1 MEVNQGECGVAWIA
15 RVGSLVT
22 AIVALSC
29 PIVFAQVPSGVC
41 GVPGWSSTVAPPC
54 THSWVTT
61 SGFFIRDGDATT
73 GPSSATATDGFGA
86 DSLASTDFNLTHL
99 AATTTASTGP
109 RSESRFLDTFEV
121 SGGAGTGTATFHWS
135 LIGTLQQF
143 TPPAVCDLF
152 RDGVDFSLGAV
163 SRSLAF
169 TTLPLCTAETRTIN
183 RSGSFAI
190 TFTYGVPFLQGLT
203 LYAEAPNGLVNLTAR
218 ITTIDLP
225 AGAILTSGSGT
236 AYPVTAS
243 SPTVLL
249 TSLVTFVQALNL
261 SSGIANSLDAKLQN
275 VLDALDAA
283 HAGDVISAC
292 HRLDAFINE
301 VAAQAGNKLTET
313 QAAQLTLRA
322 QNVRVAL
329 GCG

>member
-1 MEVNQGECGVAWIA
+1 
-15 RVGSLVT
+15 
-22 AIVALSC
+22 
-29 PIVFAQVPSGVC
+29 
-41 GVPGWSSTVAPPC
+41 
-54 THSWVTT
+54 VTT
-61 SGFFIRDGDATT
+61 SGVFGGDGDATT
-73 GPSSATATDGFGA
+73 GPSGATATAGFGT
-86 DSLASTDFNLTHL
+86 DVLASTDFNLTHV

-135 LIGTLQQF
+135 LTGTLEQF
-143 TPPAVCDLF
+143 TPPAVCDPF
-152 RDGVDFSLGAV
+152 RDGVDFFLGAV

-169 TTLPLCTAETRTIN
+169 TTLPLCTAETRTIS
-183 RSGSFAI
+183 RSGSFSI
-190 TFTYGVPFLQGLT
+190 TFTYGVRFLQGLT
-203 LYAEAPNGLVNLTAR
+203 LYAEAPSGLVNLTAR

-225 AGAILTSGSGT
+225 AGATLTSGSDT
-236 AYPVTAS
+236 AYPLTPS
-243 SPTVLL
+243 SPTAVL

-261 SSGIANSLDAKLQN
+261 STGIANSLDAKLQN

-283 HAGDVISAC
+283 HAGDLISAC

-322 QNVRVAL
+322 ENVRVAL